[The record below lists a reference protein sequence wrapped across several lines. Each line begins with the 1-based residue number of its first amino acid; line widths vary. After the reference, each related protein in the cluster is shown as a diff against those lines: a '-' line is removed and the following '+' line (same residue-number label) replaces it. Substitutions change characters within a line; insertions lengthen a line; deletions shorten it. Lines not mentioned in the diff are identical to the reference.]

1 MKNTMDL
8 TIISYAIYRQM
19 SFTAIPTSAFMLSR
33 ANAKK
38 KQPLGVFYKNV
49 ILKKFGKFKTP
60 VPESLF

>member
-1 MKNTMDL
+1 
-8 TIISYAIYRQM
+8 M
-19 SFTAIPTSAFMLSR
+19 SFTAIPTSTFMLSR